1 MRVITWNVHGARKE
15 SPVWSFLSGL
25 TADVILLQE
34 VGGIPVLISE
44 NFDYLARPAINK
56 DGKPQRF
63 HTAILVKGKITDGF
77 SLSSAHEWVNREL
90 RFFDGNLVACTV
102 QLPDCEP
109 LKVVS
114 VYCPAWPVNKDRLTG
129 IELGDIKSSRGNPDV
144 WATDILWDALTA
156 ALIENEC
163 WIVAGDFN
171 SSETF
176 DSEWQDR
183 NNLRYGIRTCGCAEM
198 LERMNQ
204 IGLTECLRKLRSD
217 PIVPTFRHS
226 RGGIHHQIDH
236 LFVSNGLLSRLEKC
250 TVGDQATVFGRS
262 LSDHLP
268 IIADFTQ

>member
-1 MRVITWNVHGARKE
+1 MKTSITSHDLRLTKTA
-15 SPVWSFLSGL
+15 SLSGFTL
-25 TADVILLQE
+25 
-34 VGGIPVLISE
+34 
-44 NFDYLARPAINK
+44 R
-56 DGKPQRF
+56 
-63 HTAILVKGKITDGF
+63 ILVKGKITDGF

-129 IELGDIKSSRGNPDV
+129 IELGDVKSSRGNPDV

-236 LFVSNGLLSRLEKC
+236 LFVSNGLLSRLERC